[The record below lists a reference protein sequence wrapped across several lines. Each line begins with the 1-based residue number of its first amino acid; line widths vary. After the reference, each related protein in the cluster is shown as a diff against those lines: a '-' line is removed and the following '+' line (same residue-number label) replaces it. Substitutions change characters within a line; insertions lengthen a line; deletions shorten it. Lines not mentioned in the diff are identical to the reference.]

1 MGGYAQS
8 TEPERI
14 RKDFTMGTTIQSD
27 PEGLQQKQR
36 HYPKAHG
43 RGWPRH
49 VSGKRNHLLCLE
61 QKHGSYPE
69 SMGGWELPY
78 NLYDHALLKLNPGI
92 IYWWFLEN
100 REDTWHLHQL
110 GANWVGRNW
119 ITEQKLKPWGVCEE
133 RGWLVSISVI
143 LSITTNYY
151 TFRNYIQVQV
161 KQKSGRW
168 RTSA

>member
-27 PEGLQQKQR
+27 PEGFQQKQR

-49 VSGKRNHLLCLE
+49 VLGKRNHLLCLK

-69 SMGGWELPY
+69 SMGAG
-78 NLYDHALLKLNPGI
+78 NCH
-92 IYWWFLEN
+92 
-100 REDTWHLHQL
+100 
-110 GANWVGRNW
+110 
-119 ITEQKLKPWGVCEE
+119 ITFM
-133 RGWLVSISVI
+133 IMH
-143 LSITTNYY
+143 
-151 TFRNYIQVQV
+151 F
-161 KQKSGRW
+161 
-168 RTSA
+168 